1 MTATT
6 DTDGHPDVS
15 EISDFTEGL
24 LAPSRAEDLRRHL
37 STCVDCAD
45 VRTSLDEIRGLLG
58 TLPAPH
64 QMPGDIADR
73 IDAALAAEPH
83 LAAMPPLA
91 TLEEKTSG
99 GDHHVSRETNGDVS
113 RETSPPPTADRP
125 IGNVRASRTGPGRK
139 PRPRRVRRGIAVLGA
154 ALTVTALG
162 VVTVVLTSQSDDQ
175 HAGTAASAPSS
186 TSAQTF
192 SEGTLARQVTS
203 LLDGTPRTQGTTR
216 APHSFGTD
224 AGPDTGA
231 ETGATTRTSPG
242 TEQPNILKDDPTAAV
257 PSCVRQGIHSSG
269 AALAAQPGLYAG
281 QDAYLVVLSD
291 PSGASSRVTAYVV
304 DASCVHDPA
313 ITARVLLSHTYT
325 RS

>member
-15 EISDFTEGL
+15 EISDLTEGL
-24 LAPSRAEDLRRHL
+24 LTPSRAEDLRRHL
-37 STCVDCAD
+37 STCADCAD
-45 VRTSLDEIRGLLG
+45 VRASLDEIRSLLG

-64 QMPGDIADR
+64 HMPSDIADR

-83 LAAMPPLA
+83 PAAPEMKI
-91 TLEEKTSG
+91 TG
-99 GDHHVSRETNGDVS
+99 GARHVSRETSGDVS
-113 RETSPPPTADRP
+113 RETSAPPTADRP
-125 IGNVRASRTGPGRK
+125 VGNVRMSRTGPGRK

-162 VVTVVLTSQSDDQ
+162 VATIVLTSQNDDQ
-175 HAGTAASAPSS
+175 HASTAASAPSS

-203 LLDGTPRTQGTTR
+203 LLDGAPKTHGTTH

-231 ETGATTRTSPG
+231 GPGATTRTSPA
-242 TEQPNILKDDPTAAV
+242 TAQPHILKDDPTVAV
-257 PSCVRQGIHSSG
+257 PSCVRQGIDSTG

-281 QDAYLVVLSD
+281 RDAYLVVLSD